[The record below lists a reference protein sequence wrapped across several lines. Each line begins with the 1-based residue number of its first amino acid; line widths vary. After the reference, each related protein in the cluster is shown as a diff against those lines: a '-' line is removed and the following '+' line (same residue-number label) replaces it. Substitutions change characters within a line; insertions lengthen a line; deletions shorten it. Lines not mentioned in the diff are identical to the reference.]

1 MDLLKRKVVLLNKY
15 KEAWFPIK
23 GFNQYQVNVE
33 GQIRKVM
40 QLKSGEYKISYP
52 NVSQDKNG
60 TLRVNINADSK
71 SFMSQRSVAKLVY
84 ETLMGIETNRDIMF
98 VDGDPTNTRLEN
110 MVTFEELRTIYI
122 EKFNEL
128 NNSLSKW

>member
-1 MDLLKRKVVLLNKY
+1 MNLLKRKVVLLNKY
-15 KEAWFPIK
+15 KEAWFPID
-23 GFNQYQVNVE
+23 GFSQYQVNVD
-33 GQIRKVM
+33 GTIRKVM
-40 QLKSGEYKISYP
+40 QLKSGEYKINFP
-52 NVSQDKNG
+52 NVYKDKQG
-60 TLRVNINADSK
+60 IVRVNINADSK
-71 SFMSQRSVAKLVY
+71 SYVSQRSVAKLVY

-128 NNSLSKW
+128 NNSLSK

>member
-1 MDLLKRKVVLLNKY
+1 MDLLKRKVVFLNKY

-98 VDGDPTNTRLEN
+98 VDGNPTNTRLEN

-128 NNSLSKW
+128 NNSLSK

>member
-128 NNSLSKW
+128 NNSLSK

>member
-98 VDGDPTNTRLEN
+98 VDGNPTNTRLEN

>member
-98 VDGDPTNTRLEN
+98 VDGNPTNTRLEN

-128 NNSLSKW
+128 NNSLSK